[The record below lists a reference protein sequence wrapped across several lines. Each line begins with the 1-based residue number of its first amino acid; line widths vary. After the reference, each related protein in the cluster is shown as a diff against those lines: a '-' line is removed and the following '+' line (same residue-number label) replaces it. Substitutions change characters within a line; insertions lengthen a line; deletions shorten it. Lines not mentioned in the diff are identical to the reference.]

1 MNEPNPSWFGVHETS
16 LDSCVWSGNRQTLA
30 DNGHDVSWVEDW
42 ESDPGDEEV
51 LRRAEAEKRVPVTFD
66 KDFGV
71 LAIDHGQPHTG
82 IIWRAGI
89 PARLQ
94 ATTCQAVTEK
104 YKTEL
109 QQNAIITVTDT
120 RVRIHTA
127 ARL

>member
-1 MNEPNPSWFGVHETS
+1 MKLL
-16 LDSCVWSGNRQTLA
+16 LDSCVWRGNRQTLA
-30 DNGHDVSWVEDW
+30 DNGHDVSWVGDW

-51 LRRAEAEKRVPVTFD
+51 LRRAEAEKRILVTLD
-66 KDFGV
+66 KDFGE
-71 LAIDHGQPHTG
+71 LAIVHSQPHAG
-82 IIWRAGI
+82 IIRLVGI

-120 RVRIHTA
+120 RVRI
-127 ARL
+127 RLDPEN